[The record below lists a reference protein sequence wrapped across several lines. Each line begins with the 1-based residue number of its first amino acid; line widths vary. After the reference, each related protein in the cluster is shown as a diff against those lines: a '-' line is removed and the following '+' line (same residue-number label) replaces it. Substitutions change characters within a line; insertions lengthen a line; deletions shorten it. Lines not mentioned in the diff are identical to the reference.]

1 MDSAA
6 SGDSPLGSSRHIVLD
21 GRTLEGG
28 GQLVRNA
35 LALAALT
42 SRPVT
47 INHVRGNRGGK
58 PGLKASH
65 TAAVKL
71 LAEISQ
77 SKIIGGTVGSQT
89 ITFEPQTPSMEELK
103 SLPDAPHTSSL
114 VSLSNISVKSEYN
127 IRLPTPGS
135 VFLIFQALYPYL
147 LHVGSRAAGGCIKVT
162 MIGGTNGTSA
172 PTYDYASQVMAPNFA
187 RLGLPPLSITL
198 QKRGWTV
205 GPIEMGSVT
214 FLIHPLSSVDNEQG
228 VPDTRFPKIDLM
240 SHERG
245 KVTQVDVT
253 VLAPDTPLPKAG
265 KTVRKY
271 IEKEVCRSLRRALRS
286 MGSSGS
292 NRSIDELDD
301 REDVVPIK
309 GHTSEPTN
317 HASQVYILLVA
328 HTANGFRIGHDALI
342 SSRTPGKAPKK
353 NKNAKKAPRQSNHKG
368 DRPEDERERITS
380 CIDELVT
387 GFMEEI
393 SIDSGD
399 QTVSGSTTG
408 KRSVLDAHMRD
419 QVVVFEALG
428 ETHGDSRLGH
438 QISPV
443 REDDRY
449 WTLHTK
455 TAQWV
460 CQRMLLETNEAIQ
473 N

>member
-1 MDSAA
+1 MIRLQSMDSAA

-77 SKIIGGTVGSQT
+77 SKITGGTVGSQT
-89 ITFEPQTPSMEELK
+89 IAFEPRTPSMEELK
-103 SLPDAPHTSSL
+103 PLPDAPHTSSL
-114 VSLSNISVKSEYN
+114 VSLSNISVKTEYN

-147 LHVGSRAAGGCIKVT
+147 LHVGSRATTGCVKVT

-214 FLIHPLSSVDNEQG
+214 FLIHPLSSINNEQG

-240 SHERG
+240 SYERA
-245 KVTQVDVT
+245 KVTQIDVT
-253 VLAPDTPLPKAG
+253 VLAPDTPLSKQG
-265 KTVRKY
+265 KTMRKY
-271 IEKEVCRSLRRALRS
+271 IEEEVCRSLRRALKS
-286 MGSSGS
+286 MSSSGS
-292 NRSIDELDD
+292 DQFDS
-301 REDVVPIK
+301 EDVVSIK
-309 GHTSEPTN
+309 GHTSESTN

-328 HTANGFRIGHDALI
+328 HTANGFRIGHDALV
-342 SSRTPGKAPKK
+342 SSSKPGKAPKK
-353 NKNAKKAPRQSNHKG
+353 NKNTKKAPRQSNQKG
-368 DRPEDERERITS
+368 GRQEDESERIS
-380 CIDELVT
+380 HCIDDLVT
-387 GFMEEI
+387 GFMEEV
-393 SIDSGD
+393 SSGD
-399 QTVSGSTTG
+399 QTVSDSTTG

-428 ETHGDSRLGH
+428 EAHGDSHPAHRM
-438 QISPV
+438 SPLH
-443 REDDRY
+443 EDERY

-460 CQRMLLETNEAIQ
+460 CKKMLLETN
-473 N
+473 